1 MEVIFSSLIT
11 ATVSIIICVVN
22 NIVQNDK
29 TRSLIE
35 YRLEKLE
42 KKQDDISE
50 LTKRTYKL
58 EQDVAVMQQII
69 KNETVQ

>member
-1 MEVIFSSLIT
+1 MEVVFSSLIT

-22 NIVQNDK
+22 NVVQNDK

-69 KNETVQ
+69 KNEAV

>member
-1 MEVIFSSLIT
+1 MEVVFSSLIT